1 MSRSTYLIAL
11 GSNRPHVRH
20 GGPDAV
26 VRAAVR
32 AMTKKG
38 MKLKR
43 LSGIHHTRAL
53 GPAGR
58 DFANAAALVKS
69 HLGPPELLRK
79 LKKIERKFGR
89 RSVRRWG
96 PRVLDLDI
104 ILWSGGA
111 WPSRLRWKAT
121 RHLAVPHRAMAARV
135 FVLAPAAEIAPRWRH
150 PLNGL
155 SVRQM
160 LARLGK
166 SRD

>member
-11 GSNRPHVRH
+11 GSNRRHVRH

-32 AMTKKG
+32 AMAKKG

-43 LSGIHHTRAL
+43 LSGIHRTRAL

-79 LKKIERKFGR
+79 LKKIERK
-89 RSVRRWG
+89 RSEEHTSEPQSLIR
-96 PRVLDLDI
+96 
-104 ILWSGGA
+104 S
-111 WPSRLRWKAT
+111 SY
-121 RHLAVPHRAMAARV
+121 AV
-135 FVLAPAAEIAPRWRH
+135 FCLKKKK
-150 PLNGL
+150 L
-155 SVRQM
+155 
-160 LARLGK
+160 
-166 SRD
+166 

>member
-1 MSRSTYLIAL
+1 
-11 GSNRPHVRH
+11 
-20 GGPDAV
+20 
-26 VRAAVR
+26 
-32 AMTKKG
+32 

-43 LSGIHHTRAL
+43 LSGIHRTRAL

-111 WPSRLRWKAT
+111 WPSRLRWKAN
-121 RHLAVPHRAMAARV
+121 RHLAVHNRTQAASVFGRAGEEGGGEGGGV
-135 FVLAPAAEIAPRWRH
+135 TSKTRW
-150 PLNGL
+150 
-155 SVRQM
+155 
-160 LARLGK
+160 
-166 SRD
+166 